1 MNILLQTAFRRRAA
15 ILLRWGVLAIFA
27 VVTLYPLVWMVS
39 ASLKA
44 DAQVFEIPVRW
55 IPDPILFENY
65 PTAMREASF
74 LRPMLNSVF
83 VTGCHVLINLV
94 VASLAGYG
102 LAKFQFRGRWLIIIA
117 ILTMTLLPLQ
127 VIMIPLF
134 LIVNGIGWYD
144 SFQGLIFPT
153 AASAFAVFLMRQF
166 ILAIPSDYLDAAR
179 MDGAGE
185 LAVFRHAVLPQ
196 LWPALVA
203 IGVLV
208 TSASWDEF
216 LWPLIIVG
224 GPEMQTAP
232 LALSRLDSQFY
243 TPFNLL
249 LAAAV
254 TMLAPPLLLFIF
266 AQRQIIETASHTGV
280 K

>member
-102 LAKFQFRGRWLIIIA
+102 LAKFQFRGR
-117 ILTMTLLPLQ
+117 
-127 VIMIPLF
+127 
-134 LIVNGIGWYD
+134 
-144 SFQGLIFPT
+144 GLIRGCPG
-153 AASAFAVFLMRQF
+153 RC
-166 ILAIPSDYLDAAR
+166 
-179 MDGAGE
+179 
-185 LAVFRHAVLPQ
+185 
-196 LWPALVA
+196 
-203 IGVLV
+203 
-208 TSASWDEF
+208 
-216 LWPLIIVG
+216 
-224 GPEMQTAP
+224 
-232 LALSRLDSQFY
+232 
-243 TPFNLL
+243 
-249 LAAAV
+249 
-254 TMLAPPLLLFIF
+254 
-266 AQRQIIETASHTGV
+266 
-280 K
+280 